1 MQKRI
6 LIAEDHLQTREAMT
20 SSALSAGYSVVSVAD
35 GLEYLAAVSKE
46 KFDLIITDLIMPDL
60 NGVSATEIMKLGGDD
75 TPIIAVTALS
85 YNDISPFKDKFLKIF
100 HKPIDIKELFEYIKT
115 TLDR

>member
-6 LIAEDHLQTREAMT
+6 LIAEDHLQTREAMI
-20 SSALSAGYSVVSVAD
+20 SSALSEGYSVVSATD
-35 GLEYLAAVSKE
+35 GLEYLSAVSKE

-85 YNDISPFKDKFLKIF
+85 TNDVSQFKDKFVKIF
-100 HKPIDIKELFEYIKT
+100 HKPIDIRELFEYIKA
-115 TLDR
+115 TLEK